1 MAPYLTLDNCH
12 ILTVDGE
19 DAVYPGGRI
28 VVEGDSIARLG
39 SAGQVEARGEVLDMG
54 GALAMPGLVN
64 AHTHS
69 HSSVFRG
76 LGDDLPLMEWLQKA
90 MWPLEKFLSADSMYH
105 AARLSCLEFIRGG
118 ITTYADQ
125 IYFADAAARAATESG
140 LRCFLAATVFQGPS
154 PETGDTLNAARVF
167 VEQWRGREK
176 DTRVYPCIGPH
187 APYSVDGDL
196 FKSIKAL
203 ADTYGLLIHTHISE
217 TAGENE
223 IIMKKTGLSP
233 VRWLESLGVFE
244 CPVLA
249 AHSIHVDERDLDVYQ
264 RHGAAVSY
272 NPVSNLKLVSGIM
285 PLAAMRRRGITVGIG
300 TDGAQSNNSMDL
312 LRDLRTGVL
321 IQKQINGDAAFFNAG
336 EAVRMATIDGARA
349 LGIGGIT
356 GSLEAGKKADII
368 FLDPASPRLIPLHPS
383 RPGRLYSAVCYA
395 ASGGDVRDVMVEGR
409 WVMRNRRV
417 LTLCEEE
424 IRENAQRASEQILRQ
439 AGFDT

>member
-12 ILTVDGE
+12 ILTVDRE
-19 DAVYPGGRI
+19 DTVYPSGRI
-28 VVEGDSIARLG
+28 VVDGDCITRLG

-64 AHTHS
+64 THTHS
-69 HSSVFRG
+69 HSSIFRG

-90 MWPLEKFLSADSMYH
+90 LWPLEKFLSVDSMYH
-105 AARLSCLEFIRGG
+105 AALLSCLEFIRSG

-125 IYFADAAARAATESG
+125 IYFAGTAARAAMESG
-140 LRCFLAATVFQGPS
+140 LRCFLAATVFQRSS
-154 PETGDTLNAARVF
+154 PETDDTFKAARTF
-167 VEQWRGREK
+167 IEQWRGREK

-196 FKSIKAL
+196 FKSITAL

-217 TAGENE
+217 TIDEHE

-249 AHSIHVDERDLDVYQ
+249 AHSIHVDEQDLDVYQ
-264 RHGAAVSY
+264 RYGVAVSY

-285 PLAAMRRRGITVGIG
+285 PLAAMRRRGIVVGIG

-321 IQKQINGDAAFFNAG
+321 IQKQKNRDAAFFNARD
-336 EAVRMATIDGARA
+336 AVRMATIDGARA
-349 LGIGGIT
+349 LRIDDIT

-368 FLDPASPRLIPLHPS
+368 FLDPAGPHLVPLHPS
-383 RPGRLYSAVCYA
+383 RSDRLYSTVCYA

-409 WVMRNRRV
+409 WVMRNCRV

-424 IRENAQRASEQILRQ
+424 IRKNAQRASEYLLRQ
-439 AGFDT
+439 AGF